1 MTRLGV
7 WLAEPFP
14 SADDHSFA
22 GSFALAQAAEEA
34 GFDSLWVSDNIV
46 RLDRPTIEVSRAH
59 EAYSLLG
66 ALATRTRSIRLG
78 AFPSGVAGRAPAVL
92 AKIVTGLDVISHG
105 RAILSVVSSSTS
117 DGGDGDRLTEE
128 IQVCRAILDKGLP
141 EFSGRYYQIQGAM
154 NQPKPLQHSGVPVV
168 VVIESSDNDWH
179 PAQSAGLRI
188 AARYADAVVV
198 IGGDAE
204 LLGEVADVVKSAPH
218 DQGEHSRSDSI
229 EVIWAGNLVPDHGA
243 TVDGGPSAVTAALA
257 AQQLR
262 DRLRAGADGYI
273 VCLNSL
279 DALETIAQVG
289 PALSE
294 VARGM
299 SAKPRS
305 QER

>member
-7 WLAEPFP
+7 WLVEPFP
-14 SADDHSFA
+14 SADDRSFA
-22 GSFALAQAAEEA
+22 GSLALAQAAEEA
-34 GFDSLWVSDNIV
+34 GFDSLWVSDNIHA
-46 RLDRPTIEVSRAH
+46 LDRPTTEVSRAH

-78 AFPSGVAGRAPAVL
+78 AFPSVVAGRAPAVL

-105 RAILSVVSSSTS
+105 RAVLSVVSSSES
-117 DGGDGDRLTEE
+117 DGEDGDRLTEE
-128 IQVCRAILDKGLP
+128 IRVCRAILDDELS
-141 EFSGRYYQIQGAM
+141 EFSGRYYQIQGAI
-154 NQPKPLQHSGVPVV
+154 NQPRPLQQAGVPLV
-168 VVIESSDNDWH
+168 VVIESSENDWN

-198 IGGDAE
+198 GGDAE

-218 DQGEHSRSDSI
+218 DQAEHSRSDSI
-229 EVIWAGNLVPDHGA
+229 EVIWAGKLVPDHGA
-243 TVDGGPSAVTAALA
+243 TVEGPSLVTAALA
-257 AQQLR
+257 VQQLR
-262 DRLRAGADGYI
+262 DRLRAGADGCI

-279 DALETIAQVG
+279 DPLETIARVG

-299 SAKPRS
+299 STKPRS